1 MKNLVL
7 RFLPPLIPFLL
18 FIFVAEFLVQRN
30 LVPSYILPAPSSV
43 YETLRVDFTEYRI
56 ALTDTLGAAFIG
68 LILAGLAGVAT
79 ALLLSSSD
87 WTERALYPYATIF
100 QTVPIVSIA
109 PLLVIWFGFG
119 FRTVVISAFIVSIFP
134 VIANTL
140 ARAGVGKLRL
150 VDRDF
155 LELNNLQRQVLY
167 DEGDVA
173 AGLPKAIV
181 AKDRLSKINS
191 QIEIEAHV
199 ADVEHT
205 NIVKLCEGVDCIV
218 DGTDNFETR
227 FLIND
232 AALKL
237 RLPWVYGGCI
247 GAEGQTLTI
256 LPGET
261 PCLRCLM
268 PEPPPPGSTPTCD
281 SAGILGTI
289 IGVIASM
296 QANEAL
302 KILSG
307 HREAISRTWN
317 VFDLWDNTAR
327 QIKLDSFQPE
337 RDCPACSGREF
348 PWLSGQRGSQ
358 TAILCGRNSVQLSFP
373 GRAAISLDDLAT
385 KLATVGSV
393 TRNRYLVRAV
403 IDPYQLTVFPDGRAV
418 IGGTEDVAEARSV
431 YAKYVGN

>member
-1 MKNLVL
+1 
-7 RFLPPLIPFLL
+7 
-18 FIFVAEFLVQRN
+18 
-30 LVPSYILPAPSSV
+30 
-43 YETLRVDFTEYRI
+43 
-56 ALTDTLGAAFIG
+56 
-68 LILAGLAGVAT
+68 
-79 ALLLSSSD
+79 
-87 WTERALYPYATIF
+87 
-100 QTVPIVSIA
+100 
-109 PLLVIWFGFG
+109 
-119 FRTVVISAFIVSIFP
+119 
-134 VIANTL
+134 
-140 ARAGVGKLRL
+140 
-150 VDRDF
+150 
-155 LELNNLQRQVLY
+155 
-167 DEGDVA
+167 
-173 AGLPKAIV
+173 
-181 AKDRLSKINS
+181 
-191 QIEIEAHV
+191 
-199 ADVEHT
+199 
-205 NIVKLCEGVDCIV
+205 VKLCDGVDCIV

-289 IGVIASM
+289 IGVVASM

-317 VFDLWDNTAR
+317 VFDLWDNSAR
-327 QIKLDSFQPE
+327 QIKLGSFDAK
-337 RDCPACSGREF
+337 DCPACSGREF

-373 GRAAISLDDLAT
+373 GRAAISLDELES
-385 KLATVGSV
+385 KLAAVGKV
-393 TRNRYLVRAV
+393 TRNRYLVRAA
-403 IDPYQLTVFPDGRAV
+403 IEPYQLTVFPDGRAV
-418 IGGTEDVAEARSV
+418 IGGTEDVAEAKSV

>member
-1 MKNLVL
+1 MTDQENTSDPSLS
-7 RFLPPLIPFLL
+7 RYARQMRYPPIGVEGQRKLL
-18 FIFVAEFLVQRN
+18 A
-30 LVPSYILPAPSSV
+30 S
-43 YETLRVDFTEYRI
+43 
-56 ALTDTLGAAFIG
+56 
-68 LILAGLAGVAT
+68 
-79 ALLLSSSD
+79 
-87 WTERALYPYATIF
+87 RAL
-100 QTVPIVSIA
+100 
-109 PLLVIWFGFG
+109 
-119 FRTVVISAFIVSIFP
+119 VVGCGALGS

-205 NIVKLCEGVDCIV
+205 NILKLCEGVDCIV

-307 HREAISRTWN
+307 HCEAISRTWN

-327 QIKLDSFQPE
+327 QIKLDSFQPQ

-403 IDPYQLTVFPDGRAV
+403 IDPYLLTVFPDGRAV

>member
-1 MKNLVL
+1 MSELSSTDPAL
-7 RFLPPLIPFLL
+7 ARYARQMRYPPLAVEGQMRLL
-18 FIFVAEFLVQRN
+18 A
-30 LVPSYILPAPSSV
+30 S
-43 YETLRVDFTEYRI
+43 
-56 ALTDTLGAAFIG
+56 
-68 LILAGLAGVAT
+68 
-79 ALLLSSSD
+79 
-87 WTERALYPYATIF
+87 RAL
-100 QTVPIVSIA
+100 
-109 PLLVIWFGFG
+109 
-119 FRTVVISAFIVSIFP
+119 VVGCGALGS

-167 DEGDVA
+167 DEEDVA

-181 AKDRLSKINS
+181 AQHKLRKINS

-199 ADVEHT
+199 ADVDHT
-205 NIVKLCEGVDCIV
+205 NIQRLCEGVDCIV

-317 VFDLWDNTAR
+317 VFDLWDSTAR
-327 QIKLDSFQPE
+327 QIKLDSFHPE

-373 GRAAISLDDLAT
+373 GRGAISLDDLAA
-385 KLATVGSV
+385 KLATVGRV
-393 TRNRYLVRAV
+393 TRNRYLIRAA
-403 IDPYQLTVFPDGRAV
+403 IEPYQLTVFPDGRAV